1 MSTIL
6 HAKSLKLTDHVR
18 ILKLFFFWTNGAAS
32 IIYAFLRLSLPQ
44 AQFTMLFEMILFLKV
59 ILISSVSALGLY
71 RIFPLSVLVE
81 HISRKLSKIQFSGS
95 SLLRIILIIAIGLS
109 TSSCQAQTLKRV
121 KKDLNTGLRTTY
133 ENLVPGET
141 EMVMNGEV
149 IGHTDIPL
157 GEEFIIVNKGVRGL
171 VTKAG
176 KVSVGCSLVI
186 TDKKN
191 NVLLKDPDLF
201 KNINGINVEKAK
213 YLKCIVST
221 GKPMEWEEKYN
232 VHVVF
237 WDKWGQGK
245 IVNDVSIRT
254 IDIP

>member
-1 MSTIL
+1 MVTIL
-6 HAKSLKLTDHVR
+6 QAKSLKLMDHVR
-18 ILKLFFFWTNGAAS
+18 ILKLFFFGANGAAS

-44 AQFTMLFEMILFLKV
+44 AQFTMLYEMILFLKV
-59 ILISSVSALGLY
+59 IFISSVSALGLY
-71 RIFPLSVLVE
+71 SIFPLSVLIE
-81 HISRKLSKIQFSGS
+81 HISRKFSKFQFNRS
-95 SLLRIILIIAIGLS
+95 SLLRIILIITIGLG
-109 TSSCQAQTLKRV
+109 TSSCQAQTLRGV

-191 NVLLKDPDLF
+191 NILLKDQDLF
-201 KNINGINVEKAK
+201 KNVNGIDVAKAK

-221 GKPMEWEEKYN
+221 GKPMEWEEEYN

-245 IVNDVSIRT
+245 IVNDVSIRMV
-254 IDIP
+254 DIP